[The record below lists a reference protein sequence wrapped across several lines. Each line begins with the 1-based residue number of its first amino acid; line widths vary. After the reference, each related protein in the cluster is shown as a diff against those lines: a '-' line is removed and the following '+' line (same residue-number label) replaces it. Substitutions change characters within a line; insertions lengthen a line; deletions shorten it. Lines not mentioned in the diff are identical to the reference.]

1 MRLSEQAKT
10 DKKAETD
17 KLPWTWRN
25 WMKWCHFWTYF
36 WNFKEFYSLFIFIAL
51 VTRSPLFSKL
61 RTCKVFGTPS
71 TRINVTF
78 GIPPFLSLGECGTRE
93 VRTLKTQLGWFL
105 EVSINVSILIIIIQY
120 SGSQAFWFFA
130 YWQLNIIHTCNIPDM
145 YIMYC
150 SCYVSTALNVWLV
163 FVLVRYCLCDSWW
176 MTGEGQRKQQEKLGG
191 WRSLGVTP
199 LIDWKWLDFPTPI
212 KYGHSLCKDQ
222 EINTKSPNIQH
233 NVVHT
238 TFFCF
243 KKNYF
248 ITVFF
253 TSNIYSTLSFLLNNR
268 DSIQP

>member
-25 WMKWCHFWTYF
+25 WMKWCHFWTYL

-105 EVSINVSILIIIIQY
+105 EVSINVSILLL
-120 SGSQAFWFFA
+120 F
-130 YWQLNIIHTCNIPDM
+130 
-145 YIMYC
+145 
-150 SCYVSTALNVWLV
+150 
-163 FVLVRYCLCDSWW
+163 
-176 MTGEGQRKQQEKLGG
+176 
-191 WRSLGVTP
+191 
-199 LIDWKWLDFPTPI
+199 
-212 KYGHSLCKDQ
+212 
-222 EINTKSPNIQH
+222 NIQAVRH
-233 NVVHT
+233 FDFLHTDNWTSYILATFLICILCIVHAM
-238 TFFCF
+238 
-243 KKNYF
+243 
-248 ITVFF
+248 
-253 TSNIYSTLSFLLNNR
+253 SPPR
-268 DSIQP
+268 